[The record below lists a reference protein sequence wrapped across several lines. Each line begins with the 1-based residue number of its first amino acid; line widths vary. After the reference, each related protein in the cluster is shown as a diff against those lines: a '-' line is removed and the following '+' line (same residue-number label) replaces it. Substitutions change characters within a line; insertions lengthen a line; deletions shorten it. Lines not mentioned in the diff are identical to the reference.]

1 MLGTSQK
8 HPNQP
13 QKTMN
18 DAPTI
23 ELPSPAA
30 APGDAGLQVALRRE
44 QGSDVLIRETV
55 TDEDFSDA
63 YTEAWRELFLRQGY
77 LDVARAEL
85 PVRLLPIPTKEGDP
99 SHCQGYALENTGP
112 NGKGKNRCVFTM
124 YSLAGAATRAGNRL
138 VEQGVLQPGE
148 QFFFELETARK
159 PPQPAFDPFDDILGP
174 TVKRSRVHYLQV
186 ALAPLLKD
194 ARAVNEPDKANFT
207 AFYTEDALQ
216 KAEAFSRQG
225 AKDDPDFESG
235 AVLAG
240 PICTC
245 PDSGEFFVVVCD
257 ILEVTDADQTLVSLE
272 YSPHSWAKIQ
282 TAVRARQQ
290 EAPAL
295 RILGQ
300 AHGHN
305 FLPNEGK
312 LCEEC
317 HSKEVCDV
325 DNLFVS
331 QDDKNWTKAVFS
343 QQPWQLCHIFGL
355 TARADRINAL
365 FGLHDARLLRRGFH
379 VLPGF
384 EPRDFPTLTATQ

>member
-1 MLGTSQK
+1 MT
-8 HPNQP
+8 N
-13 QKTMN
+13 
-18 DAPTI
+18 APII
-23 ELPSPAA
+23 ESPPPAA
-30 APGDAGLQVALRRE
+30 SSEGVALQVALRRE

-55 TDEDFSDA
+55 TEEDFSDA
-63 YTEAWRELFLRQGY
+63 YTEAWRELFLRVGI
-77 LDVARAEL
+77 LDVPRADL
-85 PVRLLPIPTKEGDP
+85 PVRLLPIHAKDGDA
-99 SHCQGYALENTGP
+99 SRCQGYALENAGP

-138 VEQGVLQPGE
+138 VERGLLQPGE

-159 PPQPAFDPFDDILGP
+159 PPQPAATDPFDDILGP

-186 ALAPLLKD
+186 ALKPLQKA
-194 ARAVNEPDKANFT
+194 ARAVNEPDDKANF
-207 AFYTEDALQ
+207 AVFYTEDALQ

-245 PDSGEFFVVVCD
+245 PETGEFFVVVCD

-282 TAVRARQQ
+282 AAVRSRQQ